1 MEAAVVYWCSRKPIL
16 IMTCTI
22 YITLP
27 FLNSHLYLCFSFAGC
42 LATVGALSFGLV
54 SFKRGN
60 MAMSQTMMR
69 LRVVAQGGTVI
80 ALIAGMAMASNKNR

>member
-1 MEAAVVYWCSRKPIL
+1 MCL
-16 IMTCTI
+16 
-22 YITLP
+22 
-27 FLNSHLYLCFSFAGC
+27 FSICLGC

-69 LRVVAQGGTVI
+69 LRVVAQGGTVL
-80 ALIAGMAMASNKNR
+80 ALIGGMAMASRKRP